1 MGRKEKKTAMTED
14 MRTDG
19 DCFRCCVA
27 TVLRMNYDD
36 VPEFNK
42 PDEDQWVGNLSRW
55 CRGRGLSM
63 VMVRPHGETVWA
75 HFLSH
80 GLWIAGG
87 PGPRGVDHAVVYD
100 GPNLLHDPH
109 RSREGLLEVTEAI
122 VLFRSDSVYKKE
134 R

>member
-1 MGRKEKKTAMTED
+1 MHD

-27 TVLRMNYDD
+27 TVLGLEYAD
-36 VPEFNK
+36 VPAFNE
-42 PDEDQWVGNLSRW
+42 PDEDQWVGNLSAW
-55 CRGRGLSM
+55 CRERGISM
-63 VMVRPHGETVWA
+63 VMVLPHEGTVWS

-87 PGPRGVDHAVVYD
+87 PGPRGIHHAVVYD

-109 RSREGLLEVTEAI
+109 ESREGLLKITDAL
-122 VLFRSDSVYKKE
+122 VLFRRDGKL
-134 R
+134 